1 MEALMQDLRYG
12 IRMLLSNPGFSAV
25 ALIAL
30 ALGIGANSA
39 IFSVVDG
46 ILLRPLGYKDPSRL
60 VVLNHNYPK
69 LDLKAS
75 VSAVGFNYY
84 KDNAISFESM
94 AAYNSWPA
102 NLTESGEPERLQGL
116 RVTASFFPTL
126 GIEIANGRAI
136 LEE

>member
-1 MEALMQDLRYG
+1 MEGLFHDLRYG
-12 IRMLLSNPGFSAV
+12 IRMLFNNPAFSAV
-25 ALIAL
+25 ALITL

-39 IFSVVDG
+39 VFSVIDG

-84 KDNAISFESM
+84 RDNSASFEHM
-94 AAYNSWPA
+94 AAFSPWPA
-102 NLTESGEPERLQGL
+102 NLTEAGEPERLQGL
-116 RVTASFFPTL
+116 RVTADFF
-126 GIEIANGRAI
+126 
-136 LEE
+136 